1 MKILHCAD
9 LHIREND
16 LAEINICLQKIVT
29 TAQEELPG
37 LAVIAGDIFDSRD
50 VKLDSQS
57 AITAIGFVSAL
68 ADICPVAIVIGT
80 PSHDGK
86 APDIMRYTRGK
97 KYDVTVSSLPEQL
110 YLYQGSIYRAKMV
123 GNLQPEAVLSMIPQP
138 TKRFFQSASDIRT
151 ADQEIGQAMSVLFV
165 GFRAQAVEY
174 KCPHILVY
182 HGGVSGAKLP
192 SGQMRV
198 GMDIEVSTDQMM
210 LASPDLIC
218 MGHIHQKQ
226 QMGDRSFYSGPI
238 YATKIDEQGPNGFYI
253 HNIGHP
259 DYPEE
264 SRHVFI
270 ETPCKKA
277 VRYTFDYT
285 GAVSVKPLDGDAEN
299 VASAHI
305 RIDAKVW
312 QDEVQKIDFNA
323 MKGDLLR
330 WGAESV
336 DIRIIRVPRENVRA
350 EAVLK
355 AESLRDKVQR
365 MAELRNE
372 EIGWSVL
379 LKAEALETKPADE
392 LFGAITG
399 RAA

>member
-16 LAEINICLQKIVT
+16 LAEINGCLQKIVS
-29 TAQEELPG
+29 TAQGELPG

-57 AITAIGFVSAL
+57 AITAISFISAL

-80 PSHDGK
+80 PSHDGN
-86 APDIMRYTRGK
+86 APDIMRYTGGK
-97 KYDVTVSSLPEQL
+97 KCDVIVCSVPEQL
-110 YLYQGSIYRAKMV
+110 YLYRGSIYREKMA
-123 GNLQPEAVLSMIPQP
+123 GNLQPDAVLSMIPQP
-138 TKRFFQSASDIRT
+138 TKRFFQSGSDIRT
-151 ADQEIGQAMSVLFV
+151 ADQEIGQAMSGIFA
-165 GFRAQAVEY
+165 GFRAVEY
-174 KCPHILVY
+174 TCPHILVY

-192 SGQMRV
+192 SGQIRV

-210 LASPDLIC
+210 LAGPDLIC

-226 QMGDRSFYSGPI
+226 QIGDRSFYSGPI

-253 HNIGHP
+253 HHINH
-259 DYPEE
+259 PEE

-270 ETPCKKA
+270 ETPCKKV

-285 GAVSVKPLDGDAEN
+285 ASVKPLDGDAEN
-299 VASAHI
+299 VAGSHI

-312 QDEVQKIDFNA
+312 QDEVEKIDFEA
-323 MKGDLLR
+323 MKGELLR

-350 EAVLK
+350 ASVLQ

-379 LKAEALETKPADE
+379 LKAEVLENKPADE

>member
-16 LAEINICLQKIVT
+16 LAEIDGCLQKIVT

-37 LAVIAGDIFDSRD
+37 LVVIAGDIFDSRD

-80 PSHDGK
+80 PSHDGN
-86 APDIMRYTRGK
+86 APDIMRYSRGK

-110 YLYQGSIYRAKMV
+110 YLYQGALYRRKMV
-123 GNLQPEAVLSMIPQP
+123 GNLQPEAVISMIPQP
-138 TKRFFQSASDIRT
+138 TKRFFQSASSIQT
-151 ADQEIGQAMSVLFV
+151 SDQEVGQAMSGLFM
-165 GFRAQAVEY
+165 GFRAGEY

-182 HGGVSGAKLP
+182 HGGVSGARLP
-192 SGQMRV
+192 SGQISI
-198 GMDIEVSTDQMM
+198 GLDIEVSTDQMM
-210 LASPDLIC
+210 LALPDLVC

-226 QMGDRSFYSGPI
+226 QIGDRSFYSGPI

-253 HNIGHP
+253 HHIP
-259 DYPEE
+259 DDPEE
-264 SRHVFI
+264 HRHVFI
-270 ETPCKKA
+270 ETPCKKT

-285 GAVSVKPLDGDAEN
+285 VSIKPLDDDAEN
-299 VASAHI
+299 VAGSHV

-312 QDEVQKIDFNA
+312 QDEVQKIDFDA
-323 MKGDLLR
+323 MKSELLR

-355 AESLRDKVQR
+355 AESLREKVQR
-365 MAELRNE
+365 MAELRSE
-372 EIGWSVL
+372 EIGLSVL

-399 RAA
+399 REA